1 MIEIF
6 DSVFKLS
13 THETSYVFALTEQ
26 GHAEHIYYG
35 KRLPDTDISALRLKN
50 TIMLGTTVERKE
62 IMNMKNLFNR
72 AIALV
77 CAVLMMISLFALP
90 AFAHEGE
97 DHDHAEEA
105 VQEGLSTAAIVW
117 IVIGGVLVV
126 AGVVLGI
133 KYREKIA
140 KALRVYKSEFK
151 KVSWLSWKDTKK
163 SSLVVLG
170 VLAACALVICLLDL
184 GLYNG
189 LLALI
194 QALRGLFS

>member
-1 MIEIF
+1 
-6 DSVFKLS
+6 
-13 THETSYVFALTEQ
+13 
-26 GHAEHIYYG
+26 
-35 KRLPDTDISALRLKN
+35 
-50 TIMLGTTVERKE
+50 
-62 IMNMKNLFNR
+62 MKNLFNR
-72 AIALV
+72 TLALV

-97 DHDHAEEA
+97 DHNHAEEA

-117 IVIGGVLVV
+117 IIVGGVLVV

-133 KYREKIA
+133 KYRENIV

-170 VLAACALVICLLDL
+170 VLVVCAIVICLLDL
-184 GLYNG
+184 GLSEG
-189 LLALI
+189 LLAMVR
-194 QALRGLFS
+194 ALRDLFA

>member
-1 MIEIF
+1 
-6 DSVFKLS
+6 
-13 THETSYVFALTEQ
+13 
-26 GHAEHIYYG
+26 
-35 KRLPDTDISALRLKN
+35 
-50 TIMLGTTVERKE
+50 
-62 IMNMKNLFNR
+62 MKNLFNR
-72 AIALV
+72 TLALV

-90 AFAHEGE
+90 AFAHEG
-97 DHDHAEEA
+97 HDHEGEE
-105 VQEGLSTAAIVW
+105 VVEEQGLSTAAIVW

-170 VLAACALVICLLDL
+170 VLVACALVICLLDL
-184 GLYNG
+184 GLYKG
-189 LLALI
+189 LLAMI
-194 QALRGLFS
+194 QALRSLFA

>member
-1 MIEIF
+1 
-6 DSVFKLS
+6 
-13 THETSYVFALTEQ
+13 
-26 GHAEHIYYG
+26 
-35 KRLPDTDISALRLKN
+35 
-50 TIMLGTTVERKE
+50 
-62 IMNMKNLFNR
+62 MKNLFNR
-72 AIALV
+72 TLALV

-97 DHDHAEEA
+97 DHEGEEE
-105 VQEGLSTAAIVW
+105 VVEQGLSTAAIVW

-163 SSLVVLG
+163 SSLVVIG
-170 VLAACALVICLLDL
+170 VLVACAIVICVLDL
-184 GLYNG
+184 GLSKG
-189 LLALI
+189 LLAMI
-194 QALRGLFS
+194 QALRGLFA

>member
-1 MIEIF
+1 
-6 DSVFKLS
+6 
-13 THETSYVFALTEQ
+13 
-26 GHAEHIYYG
+26 
-35 KRLPDTDISALRLKN
+35 
-50 TIMLGTTVERKE
+50 
-62 IMNMKNLFNR
+62 MKNLFNR
-72 AIALV
+72 TLALV
-77 CAVLMMISLFALP
+77 CAILMMISLFALP
-90 AFAHEGE
+90 AFAHEG
-97 DHDHAEEA
+97 HDHEGEE
-105 VQEGLSTAAIVW
+105 VVEQGLSTAAIVW

-133 KYREKIA
+133 KYRENIV

-170 VLAACALVICLLDL
+170 VLVACALVICLLDL

-194 QALRGLFS
+194 QALRGLFA

>member
-1 MIEIF
+1 
-6 DSVFKLS
+6 
-13 THETSYVFALTEQ
+13 
-26 GHAEHIYYG
+26 
-35 KRLPDTDISALRLKN
+35 
-50 TIMLGTTVERKE
+50 
-62 IMNMKNLFNR
+62 MKNLFNR
-72 AIALV
+72 TLALI

-90 AFAHEGE
+90 AFAHEGH
-97 DHDHAEEA
+97 DHDHEEEVA
-105 VQEGLSTAAIVW
+105 QEGLSTAAIVW

-140 KALRVYKSEFK
+140 KGLRVYKSEFK

-170 VLAACALVICLLDL
+170 VLVACALVICLLDL

-189 LLALI
+189 LLAMI
-194 QALRGLFS
+194 QALRGLFA

>member
-1 MIEIF
+1 
-6 DSVFKLS
+6 
-13 THETSYVFALTEQ
+13 
-26 GHAEHIYYG
+26 
-35 KRLPDTDISALRLKN
+35 
-50 TIMLGTTVERKE
+50 
-62 IMNMKNLFNR
+62 MKNLFNR
-72 AIALV
+72 TLALI

-97 DHDHAEEA
+97 DHAHDHEEE
-105 VQEGLSTAAIVW
+105 VVEEGLSTAAIVW

-140 KALRVYKSEFK
+140 KGLRVYKSEFK
-151 KVSWLSWKDTKK
+151 KVSWLSWKDTRK

-170 VLAACALVICLLDL
+170 VLVACALVICLLDL
-184 GLYNG
+184 GLYKG

-194 QALRGLFS
+194 QALRSLFA

>member
-1 MIEIF
+1 
-6 DSVFKLS
+6 
-13 THETSYVFALTEQ
+13 
-26 GHAEHIYYG
+26 
-35 KRLPDTDISALRLKN
+35 
-50 TIMLGTTVERKE
+50 
-62 IMNMKNLFNR
+62 MNMKNLFNR
-72 AIALV
+72 TLALV

-90 AFAHEGE
+90 AFAHEDH

-163 SSLVVLG
+163 NKKNDPDRIELKKYCRFCRKHTVHKESK
-170 VLAACALVICLLDL
+170 
-184 GLYNG
+184 
-189 LLALI
+189 
-194 QALRGLFS
+194 

>member
-1 MIEIF
+1 
-6 DSVFKLS
+6 
-13 THETSYVFALTEQ
+13 
-26 GHAEHIYYG
+26 
-35 KRLPDTDISALRLKN
+35 
-50 TIMLGTTVERKE
+50 
-62 IMNMKNLFNR
+62 MKNLLNR
-72 AIALV
+72 TLALV

-97 DHDHAEEA
+97 DHDHDHEEE
-105 VQEGLSTAAIVW
+105 VVEEGLSTAAIVW

-140 KALRVYKSEFK
+140 KGLRVYKSEFK

-170 VLAACALVICLLDL
+170 VLVACALVICLLDL

-189 LLALI
+189 LLAMV
-194 QALRGLFS
+194 QALRGLLA

>member
-1 MIEIF
+1 
-6 DSVFKLS
+6 
-13 THETSYVFALTEQ
+13 
-26 GHAEHIYYG
+26 
-35 KRLPDTDISALRLKN
+35 
-50 TIMLGTTVERKE
+50 
-62 IMNMKNLFNR
+62 MKNLLNR
-72 AIALV
+72 TLALV

-97 DHDHAEEA
+97 DHDHEETTTTTTTTTTA
-105 VQEGLSTAAIVW
+105 PAADQNAPAPKGLTTAQIVW

-133 KYREKIA
+133 KYREKIV

-163 SSLVVLG
+163 SSLIVLV

-184 GLYNG
+184 GLSKG
-189 LLALI
+189 LLAMI
-194 QALRGLFS
+194 QALRGLFA

>member
-1 MIEIF
+1 
-6 DSVFKLS
+6 
-13 THETSYVFALTEQ
+13 
-26 GHAEHIYYG
+26 
-35 KRLPDTDISALRLKN
+35 
-50 TIMLGTTVERKE
+50 
-62 IMNMKNLFNR
+62 MKNLFNR
-72 AIALV
+72 TLALV

-90 AFAHEGE
+90 AFADDDHAG
-97 DHDHAEEA
+97 HDHATE
-105 VQEGLSTAAIVW
+105 STTTTGSDNTALIVW

-163 SSLVVLG
+163 SSLVVLV

-184 GLYNG
+184 GLSKG
-189 LLALI
+189 LLEMV
-194 QALRGLFS
+194 QALRGLFA